1 MGLGLGAGI
10 AIAGALSAAGSVAG
24 GMASKPGDV
33 EYAPPALGWRARSQ
47 WQGPLSGQL
56 GNLAMGRGGFDEG
69 YMGRA
74 FQQAQSMLQPAM
86 RTAQKSLNFAQMSR
100 GIHDS
105 GVAQQQQA
113 MLQGGFMSSLSRSA
127 MDIVLQNEVQR
138 RTEMM
143 QAMQMMLGGI
153 SVGGTY
159 QTQGGMTGAGVAGQ
173 GVLGGAGDA
182 MALYTMG
189 NMFQGGNAAT
199 PQTSGIPTQNVAPY
213 QSPNY
218 YQPSSNAPW
227 GQ

>member
-1 MGLGLGAGI
+1 MGLSVGAGM
-10 AIAGALSAAGSVAG
+10 AIAGALSAAGSIAG
-24 GMASKPGDV
+24 GLASKPGET
-33 EYAPPALGWRARSQ
+33 EYADPALGTRARNQ
-47 WQGPLSGQL
+47 WMGPLSTRMGR
-56 GNLAMGRGGFDEG
+56 LAMGEGGFGEG

-127 MDIVLQNEVQR
+127 MDIVLKNEVQR
-138 RTEMM
+138 RSEMM
-143 QAMQMMLGGI
+143 HAMQMMMSGI
-153 SVGGTY
+153 AYGGTM
-159 QTQGGMTGAGVAGQ
+159 QQPGGMSGAGVAAQ

-189 NMFQGGNAAT
+189 NMFQGGGGAT
-199 PQTSGIPTQNVAPY
+199 PQTSGIPTTNVSPY
-213 QSPNY
+213 QQPT
-218 YQPSSNAPW
+218 YQPSANAPW